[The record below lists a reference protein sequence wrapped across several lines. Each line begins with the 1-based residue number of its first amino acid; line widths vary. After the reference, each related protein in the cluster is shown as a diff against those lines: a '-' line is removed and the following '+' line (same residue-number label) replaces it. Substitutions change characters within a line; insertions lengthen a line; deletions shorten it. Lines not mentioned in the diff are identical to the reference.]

1 MCTIEQEVLKGEKG
15 LKMSKYQFVVY
26 GVYAGRQEEKP
37 LFILT
42 EYDEI
47 NDNEKLL
54 FRVLKNERALKLEK
68 VSSFVFWFVLGSAI
82 MPLGIFLADF
92 FGIFKASSGTYLS
105 IFAVFSFLLITNI
118 FLHSIS
124 YGKSSFFLTKLFDRD
139 DFFTVKEYAPEYF
152 DNWMITVTDFEEFKS
167 KNFRESKSEKESP
180 AENYINNVLILAYM
194 RKKNRGRKIT
204 PKWED
209 LIADKDEKYLEFT
222 VDKATNF

>member
-1 MCTIEQEVLKGEKG
+1 
-15 LKMSKYQFVVY
+15 MSKYQFVIDGVY
-26 GVYAGRQEEKP
+26 GEKQDEKP

-42 EYDEI
+42 DYDELG
-47 NDNEKLL
+47 DNEKLL
-54 FRVLKNERALKLEK
+54 FRVLKNERALKIEK
-68 VSSFVFWFVLGSAI
+68 VSSFLSYLILGSAI
-82 MPLGIFLADF
+82 IPLGIFLADF
-92 FGIFKASSGTYLS
+92 FGIFKSPSEIHLA
-105 IFAVFSFLLITNI
+105 IFAVFSFLLFTNI

-152 DNWMITVTDFEEFKS
+152 DNWMMTVTDFEEFKN

-180 AENYINNVLILAYM
+180 AKNYINNVLILAYM
-194 RKKNRGRKIT
+194 RKKNKGKKLT
-204 PKWED
+204 SKWED

>member
-1 MCTIEQEVLKGEKG
+1 
-15 LKMSKYQFVVY
+15 MSKYQFIVY

-42 EYDEI
+42 EYDEFEG
-47 NDNEKLL
+47 NEKLL
-54 FRVLKNERALKLEK
+54 FRVLKNERVLKVER
-68 VSSFVFWFVLGSAI
+68 VSSFLSWFILGSGI
-82 MPLGIFLADF
+82 MPLGIFLIDF
-92 FGIFKASSGTYLS
+92 FGIFKSPSETYLS
-105 IFAVFSFLLITNI
+105 IFAVFSFLLITGILLSVIN
-118 FLHSIS
+118 S
-124 YGKSSFFLTKLFDRD
+124 GKSSFFLTKLFDRD
-139 DFFTVKEYAPEYF
+139 DFFTVKDYAPEYF
-152 DNWMITVTDFEEFKS
+152 DNWMMTVTDFEEFKN

-180 AENYINNVLILAYM
+180 AKNYINNVLILAYM